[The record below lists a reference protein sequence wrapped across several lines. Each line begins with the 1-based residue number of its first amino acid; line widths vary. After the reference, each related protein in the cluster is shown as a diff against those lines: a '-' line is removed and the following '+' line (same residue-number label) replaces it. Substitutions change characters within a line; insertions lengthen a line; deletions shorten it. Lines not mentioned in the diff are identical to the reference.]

1 MIRLFASCDFR
12 NIGISAL
19 RSQIRACGAAIVR
32 PGEKMMTTAAA
43 TPLQVK
49 GGAFLI
55 EDRLPNEIFTAEDLN
70 EEHLAIARTVDQF
83 WTSEVEPHLD
93 AIRQQTPGVAL
104 SVLRKAAE
112 LGLAAIPIPE
122 KFGGMEMDLP
132 SVMIAGEHLA
142 RDASY
147 GSWHSS
153 HTGIGTLPV
162 LFFGNEEQQRRYLPK
177 LAKVEL
183 LAAYAL
189 TEPLA
194 GSDALAVRTRADLSA
209 DGKYYVLNG
218 QKMWITNGGAADLF
232 TVFAKVGG
240 EKFTAFL
247 VERSFP
253 GVTSGAEEHKMGIKG
268 SSTTAVFFDNV
279 RVPVENLLGE
289 IGRGHIIAFNILNI
303 GRLKLG
309 PGAVGGA
316 KNVLAI
322 CLKYA
327 KERKAFGSAIAEFGA
342 IQHKLAEM
350 AIRTFAVE
358 SMVWRVVG
366 LIESQLAQSAHDHDK
381 DKHADSQTELK
392 AVEEYATEC
401 SMIKVYASEMLDYVV
416 DEGVQIH
423 GGYGYHQ
430 DYAVERAYRD
440 SRINRIFEGTN
451 EINRL
456 LITGML
462 LKRAARG
469 QLALI
474 PAVQAVLNETV
485 KEATGAAGAD
495 EEARLVQGAKKI
507 ALSTIGIAYHKYG
520 VELEKQQEIVMNI
533 SDIVMEVFAMES
545 SLLRSRKLAASGQG
559 TNAAN
564 MCAVF
569 LREAMDRV
577 EVSAR
582 NVVGACSSGPALREN
597 MATLRGFANYD
608 PLDGVALRRNI
619 AGRLLAAGRYTV

>member
-1 MIRLFASCDFR
+1 
-12 NIGISAL
+12 
-19 RSQIRACGAAIVR
+19 
-32 PGEKMMTTAAA
+32 MTTAAA

-55 EDRLPNEIFTAEDLN
+55 EDRSPNEIFTAEDLS

-83 WTSEVEPHLD
+83 WTNEVEPHLE

-162 LFFGNEEQQRRYLPK
+162 LFFGNEEQKRRYLPK

-194 GSDALAVRTRADLSA
+194 GSDALAARTRADLSA

-268 SSTTAVFFDNV
+268 SSTTAVYFDNV
-279 RVPVENLLGE
+279 RVPVENVLGE

-342 IQHKLAEM
+342 IQYKLAEM

-366 LIESQLAQSAHDHDK
+366 LIESQLAQSVQ

-392 AVEEYATEC
+392 AVEEYAAEC

-469 QLALI
+469 QLGLI
-474 PAVQAVLNETV
+474 PAVQAVVDGPGNG
-485 KEATGAAGAD
+485 ATASASTDKD
-495 EEARLVQGAKKI
+495 EDARLVQSAKKI
-507 ALSTIGIAYHKYG
+507 ALFTIGIAYQKYG
-520 VELEKQQEIVMNI
+520 AELEKQQEIVMNI

-545 SLLRSRKLAASGQG
+545 SLLRSRKLAASGKG

-582 NVVGACSSGPALREN
+582 NVIGACSAGHALREN

-619 AGRLLAAGRYTV
+619 AGRLLAAARYTV